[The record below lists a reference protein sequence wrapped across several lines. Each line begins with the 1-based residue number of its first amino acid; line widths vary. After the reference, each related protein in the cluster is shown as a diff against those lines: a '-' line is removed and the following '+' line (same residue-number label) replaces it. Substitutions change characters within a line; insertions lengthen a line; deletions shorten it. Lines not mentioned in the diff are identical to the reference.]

1 MKWFERTAQGF
12 SPGKRP
18 KPNRPERATD
28 RCVVFARMIV
38 TVNIADAANKSVR
51 LPLQGSAATSGYP
64 GLKPWA
70 VLLNHFMVNK
80 IQRGQILLLPD
91 YE

>member
-12 SPGKRP
+12 SPGERP
-18 KPNRPERATD
+18 KPNRPERLTD
-28 RCVVFARMIV
+28 RCVDVARMIV
-38 TVNIADAANKSVR
+38 TVNIADVANKSVR
-51 LPLQGSAATSGYP
+51 LPLQGNVANSGYP

-80 IQRGQILLLPD
+80 IQGGQILLLPV